1 MIDNSPRPIAAFHV
15 LHRLIMPKA
24 STVRPS
30 QTTQNTKT
38 PTHQPHINN
47 KHVHDS
53 QRVNNNDFKQKIT
66 KKKILASTIQFSNN
80 TNTHNKPMKH
90 SSAHHKHP
98 QKRNNRLS
106 QTPNSHDKPT
116 NNFANPNTVPT
127 PTHNTL
133 TISPTPTRG
142 GAHLL
147 PSSTQQPPQ
156 KMIEPV
162 TYSPRNKTKKYKNS
176 LERR

>member
-1 MIDNSPRPIAAFHV
+1 M
-15 LHRLIMPKA
+15 
-24 STVRPS
+24 
-30 QTTQNTKT
+30 
-38 PTHQPHINN
+38 
-47 KHVHDS
+47 
-53 QRVNNNDFKQKIT
+53 NNNDFKQKIT

-106 QTPNSHDKPT
+106 QTPNSHDKPN
-116 NNFANPNTVPT
+116 NNFANPTPKTVPT

-133 TISPTPTRG
+133 TISPTPTRR

-156 KMIEPV
+156 KMIEPA
-162 TYSPRNKTKKYKNS
+162 TYSPRNKTKNIKLLRKEVIQPHLPVRLPCYDFVPIANPTFDSS
-176 LERR
+176 LTSLGHWLRVLPTFMT

>member
-80 TNTHNKPMKH
+80 TNTHKTTTHNQPH
-90 SSAHHKHP
+90 RPATHHHFGGIPHGTTDCPRHP
-98 QKRNNRLS
+98 TAMTN
-106 QTPNSHDKPT
+106 QTTTSPT
-116 NNFANPNTVPT
+116 QPQHCANPNTQHSYYLPHTNARRGTPASTFQHPT
-127 PTHNTL
+127 TT
-133 TISPTPTRG
+133 T
-142 GAHLL
+142 
-147 PSSTQQPPQ
+147 
-156 KMIEPV
+156 EDD
-162 TYSPRNKTKKYKNS
+162 
-176 LERR
+176 

>member
-106 QTPNSHDKPT
+106 QTPNNMTNQTTTSPT
-116 NNFANPNTVPT
+116 QPQHCANPNTQHSYNLPHTNARRGTPASFQHPT
-127 PTHNTL
+127 TT
-133 TISPTPTRG
+133 T
-142 GAHLL
+142 
-147 PSSTQQPPQ
+147 
-156 KMIEPV
+156 EDD
-162 TYSPRNKTKKYKNS
+162 
-176 LERR
+176 

>member
-116 NNFANPNTVPT
+116 NNFANPT
-127 PTHNTL
+127 PTLCQPQHTTL
-133 TISPTPTRG
+133 LLSPPHQRAEGHTCF
-142 GAHLL
+142 L
-147 PSSTQQPPQ
+147 PAP
-156 KMIEPV
+156 
-162 TYSPRNKTKKYKNS
+162 NNHH
-176 LERR
+176 RR